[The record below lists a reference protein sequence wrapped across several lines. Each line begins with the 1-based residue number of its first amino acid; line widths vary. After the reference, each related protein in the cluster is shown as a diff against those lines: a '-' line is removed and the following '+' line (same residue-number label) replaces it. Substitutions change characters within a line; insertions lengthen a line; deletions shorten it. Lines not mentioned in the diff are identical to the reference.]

1 MRQTKDT
8 KLIPIGN
15 SQGIRISKL
24 LLQKYGFIDRLVL
37 EETDKGILIRKPDE
51 DSQFSWEDTF
61 KAMAQEEEDWSD
73 LDVTLMDGLAKMTP
87 ERYEIY
93 FADLNPTS
101 GREINKVRP
110 VVIVSQNEMNRYL
123 DTVVV
128 CPHFEPASSMAKSHS
143 DSVCRQR
150 CGDRH

>member
-1 MRQTKDT
+1 MITVWRDATTPDESFSGREHNIGYFFPLTLRYSSICDKPKT
-8 KLIPIGN
+8 RNSFPIGN

-73 LDVTLMDGLAKMTP
+73 LDVTLMDGLANDD
-87 ERYEIY
+87 
-93 FADLNPTS
+93 A
-101 GREINKVRP
+101 
-110 VVIVSQNEMNRYL
+110 
-123 DTVVV
+123 
-128 CPHFEPASSMAKSHS
+128 
-143 DSVCRQR
+143 
-150 CGDRH
+150 